1 MFWGGEVF
9 RGYEQLFK
17 LGDIG
22 NLCGRNRMYR
32 PIYPIAKEHYSTQ
45 WLSFLIA
52 LVLLAVTT
60 AATGGWMQ
68 PWTVWALVPL
78 NALLV
83 SLASN
88 GAVDAMRAMKGN
100 KTS

>member
-1 MFWGGEVF
+1 
-9 RGYEQLFK
+9 
-17 LGDIG
+17 
-22 NLCGRNRMYR
+22 
-32 PIYPIAKEHYSTQ
+32 
-45 WLSFLIA
+45 
-52 LVLLAVTT
+52 
-60 AATGGWMQ
+60 MQ

>member
-32 PIYPIAKEHYSTQ
+32 PIYPI
-45 WLSFLIA
+45 
-52 LVLLAVTT
+52 
-60 AATGGWMQ
+60 GGWMQ

>member
-22 NLCGRNRMYR
+22 NLCGRNRIKKV
-32 PIYPIAKEHYSTQ
+32 PTQ